1 MKKILYIAVAAFVL
15 AGAAGCKKDGDG
27 FQPNLFTI
35 EDDMALGLDLRDQ
48 ILADPVN
55 YPVVNNSQYP
65 DAYEHIERIRDSVLN
80 TGEVDYADLFPWEVY
95 IIDNDSVL
103 NAFATPGGYMY
114 FYTGLIRYLDN
125 EAQFAGVMGHEM
137 AHAAE
142 RHSTNQLTKVYGITF
157 LLNLLLG
164 QTPNQMA
171 QIAGDIA
178 GGLAALAFSRNHE
191 YKADEFSVKYLYQT
205 SYDAR
210 GVGGFFE
217 KMSGSPQPPQFL
229 STHPNP
235 DNRIEKINE
244 NWQTL
249 GGQEGYTY
257 DQSYQNFISSL
268 P

>member
-1 MKKILYIAVAAFVL
+1 
-15 AGAAGCKKDGDG
+15 
-27 FQPNLFTI
+27 
-35 EDDMALGLDLRDQ
+35 
-48 ILADPVN
+48 
-55 YPVVNNSQYP
+55 
-65 DAYEHIERIRDSVLN
+65 
-80 TGEVDYADLFPWEVY
+80 
-95 IIDNDSVL
+95 
-103 NAFATPGGYMY
+103 
-114 FYTGLIRYLDN
+114 
-125 EAQFAGVMGHEM
+125 
-137 AHAAE
+137 
-142 RHSTNQLTKVYGITF
+142 
-157 LLNLLLG
+157 
-164 QTPNQMA
+164 MA